1 MFLLAAVNDDIE
13 NIQARSSE
21 MMEEVKSL
29 QGDLVIKN
37 QKVAEQDLQLKWF
50 VKKREIFAE
59 QKGKM
64 EKEEM
69 ELLGYLV

>member
-29 QGDLVIKN
+29 QGNLVIKN